1 MPLQGA
7 LLPVVAWIHPS
18 TLELLLQLPAE
29 IE

>member
-1 MPLQGA
+1 MLLHGA

-18 TLELLLQLPAE
+18 TLELLLQLPDA